1 MQPINTLFFDLDGT
15 LTDNY
20 ASITGCIIHALVHL
34 GGPAPDAAAG
44 CGGRNTARLS

>member
-1 MQPINTLFFDLDGT
+1 MQPINTLFFDLDRT

-20 ASITGCIIHALVHL
+20 AGITGCIIHALAQL
-34 GGPAPDAAAG
+34 GRSAPAAVAE